1 MDIDAQHFE
10 EAPSPVSPGSTMTAS
25 WLSTGSTSTS
35 ADAGDGM
42 QDYPRQAVSK
52 HRVATRSESL
62 LSKRLKG
69 LDVGYDTLVVLE

>member
-35 ADAGDGM
+35 ADAGD
-42 QDYPRQAVSK
+42 AVSK

-69 LDVGYDTLVVLE
+69 LDVGYDSENCAEQ